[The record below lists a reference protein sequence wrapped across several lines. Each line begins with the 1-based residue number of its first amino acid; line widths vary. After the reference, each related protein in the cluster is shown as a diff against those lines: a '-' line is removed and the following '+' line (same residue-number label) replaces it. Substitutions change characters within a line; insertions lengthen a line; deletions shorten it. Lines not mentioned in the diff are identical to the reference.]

1 MIKIRVFRKSDI
13 DAVIELMREFDN
25 YLQSLSSI
33 ERDDFDYERQREKL
47 LRY

>member
-1 MIKIRVFRKSDI
+1 MQILPISPSHI
-13 DAVIELMREFDN
+13 DAIVELMLEFDN

-33 ERDDFDYERQREKL
+33 ERDDFDDEKQREKL